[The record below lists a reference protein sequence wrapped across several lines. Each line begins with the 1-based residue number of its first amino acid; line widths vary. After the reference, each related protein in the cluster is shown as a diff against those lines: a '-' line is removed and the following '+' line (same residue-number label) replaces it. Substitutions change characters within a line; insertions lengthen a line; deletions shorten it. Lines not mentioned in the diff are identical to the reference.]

1 LNCGVSSESV
11 FVAKLWC
18 QQRITELCFQKCEL
32 VFVAELWCWQQI
44 SFRYWIMVLAANQ
57 FCVVGSESVFA
68 AKLCC
73 SQGFSF
79 RCRIAVSTVNQ
90 FSVPNGGV
98 TSEPV
103 LLTIMFSSESVR

>member
-1 LNCGVSSESV
+1 
-11 FVAKLWC
+11 
-18 QQRITELCFQKCEL
+18 
-32 VFVAELWCWQQI
+32 
-44 SFRYWIMVLAANQ
+44 MVLAANQ
-57 FCVVGSESVFA
+57 LSLLDYGVGSESVFA
-68 AKLCC
+68 AKLYC

-79 RCRIAVSTVNQ
+79 RCRIAVSAVNQ